1 MLTTSF
7 VVFKDGPK
15 ELLRLISL
23 FPTEVLPSTSPS
35 EVFSMKPEIT
45 NLLVSET
52 SESSPSVALLLDANK
67 SPTNSTN
74 LLLLILK
81 TGLMKEVLLSPTPS
95 LLAPTFP
102 SLVVSRSPFKRFM
115 MVYSL
120 TLVSEFSSELLPLVT
135 GVTLLLVSK
144 FTSMKFWLPLKSL
157 PNSPRIRF
165 VPRKMKVS
173 ETTTLMFLTPALF
186 WIWSSSPLT
195 SKVILYTPLEIYPSP
210 LMLKKV
216 KPSSALNSTKSTST
230 LLLVGLLLV
239 MLTTSLPLSA
249 VNTPSLVVSTPSV
262 RKPALLRLTLL
273 SLLTT
278 TLSSLSTF
286 TSLIPGIEKT
296 STFPSMVPSL
306 RD

>member
-1 MLTTSF
+1 MPTISF

-45 NLLVSET
+45 NPSVSET
-52 SESSPSVALLLDANK
+52 SELSLLVALLLDANK
-67 SPTNSTN
+67 LPTNSTN

-81 TGLMKEVLLSPTPS
+81 TGLMKVVLLFLTPS

-102 SLVVSRSPFKRFM
+102 SLVVSRFPFKRFM
-115 MVYSL
+115 TVYSL
-120 TLVSEFSSELLPLVT
+120 TLASEFSSELLLLVT
-135 GVTLLLVSK
+135 GVTLPLVSK
-144 FTSMKFWLPLKSL
+144 FMSTKFWLPLNLL
-157 PNSPRIRF
+157 PNSQRIRF
-165 VPRKMKVS
+165 VTRMTKVS
-173 ETTTLMFLTPALF
+173 ETITLMFLTPALF
-186 WIWSSSPLT
+186 WIWSSSQST

-216 KPSSALNSTKSTST
+216 KPLSALNSTKLTST

-262 RKPALLRLTLL
+262 RRPLLLRLTLV

-296 STFPSMVPSL
+296 STFPSMVPLL